1 MNSRIAAVFPAPP
14 PVDFGRAKPR
24 IESSLN
30 AGRVRSRRLHMSNGP
45 TDKPAVNAE
54 ALAGALRALGM
65 LYGASQPLAAIIAG
79 AKTEAEAIRMY
90 IERERPH
97 LLASYDLETLVKMV
111 QGAREA
117 KTDAKHGVEQFSP
130 SDKPPAKRRS

>member
-1 MNSRIAAVFPAPP
+1 
-14 PVDFGRAKPR
+14 
-24 IESSLN
+24 
-30 AGRVRSRRLHMSNGP
+30 MSNAP
-45 TDKPAVNAE
+45 TDKPAVDAE

-65 LYGASQPLAAIIAG
+65 LYGASQPLAEIIAG
-79 AKTEAEAIRMY
+79 AKSEAEAIRMY

-111 QGAREA
+111 QEAREA

>member
-1 MNSRIAAVFPAPP
+1 MT
-14 PVDFGRAKPR
+14 
-24 IESSLN
+24 SSP
-30 AGRVRSRRLHMSNGP
+30 S
-45 TDKPAVNAE
+45 DKPAVDAE

-65 LYGASQPLAAIIAG
+65 LYGASQPFAETIAG

-117 KTDAKHGVEQFSP
+117 KTDAKAGVEQYRP
-130 SDKPPAKRRS
+130 SDRPPVRRK

>member
-1 MNSRIAAVFPAPP
+1 MA
-14 PVDFGRAKPR
+14 
-24 IESSLN
+24 
-30 AGRVRSRRLHMSNGP
+30 NGP
-45 TDKPAVNAE
+45 TDKPAVNTE

-65 LYGASQPLAAIIAG
+65 LYGASQPLATIIAG
-79 AKTEAEAIRMY
+79 AKSEAEAIRMY

-117 KTDAKHGVEQFSP
+117 KTDAKAGVEQYSP
-130 SDKPPAKRRS
+130 SDGPPARRK

>member
-1 MNSRIAAVFPAPP
+1 
-14 PVDFGRAKPR
+14 
-24 IESSLN
+24 
-30 AGRVRSRRLHMSNGP
+30 MSNSP
-45 TDKPAVNAE
+45 SDEPVVNAE

-65 LYGASQPLAAIIAG
+65 LYGTSQPLAKTIAG
-79 AKTEAEAIRMY
+79 AKTETEAIRMY

-117 KTDAKHGVEQFSP
+117 KTDAKASVEQFSP
-130 SDKPPAKRRS
+130 IDKAPARRRS

>member
-1 MNSRIAAVFPAPP
+1 MRIASA
-14 PVDFGRAKPR
+14 
-24 IESSLN
+24 SLF
-30 AGRVRSRRLHMSNGP
+30 
-45 TDKPAVNAE
+45 
-54 ALAGALRALGM
+54 ALGM
-65 LYGASQPLAAIIAG
+65 LYGASRPLAEIIAG

-111 QGAREA
+111 QAAREE

-130 SDKPPAKRRS
+130 SDRPTAKRRS

>member
-1 MNSRIAAVFPAPP
+1 
-14 PVDFGRAKPR
+14 
-24 IESSLN
+24 
-30 AGRVRSRRLHMSNGP
+30 MSNGP
-45 TDKPAVNAE
+45 TDKPVNAE

-65 LYGASQPLAAIIAG
+65 LYGASQPLAQIIAG
-79 AKTEAEAIRMY
+79 AKSEAEAIRMY

-117 KTDAKHGVEQFSP
+117 KTDAKASVEQYSP
-130 SDKPPAKRRS
+130 GHEPGSKQR

>member
-1 MNSRIAAVFPAPP
+1 MSNNPTD
-14 PVDFGRAKPR
+14 PVD
-24 IESSLN
+24 
-30 AGRVRSRRLHMSNGP
+30 
-45 TDKPAVNAE
+45 AE

-65 LYGASQPLAAIIAG
+65 LYGASRPLATIIAG
-79 AKTEAEAIRMY
+79 AKSEAEAIRMY